1 MAESKLDVCWY
12 QSYNCQ
18 DGINP
23 VGIYADRQDSSFH
36 RAAGTG
42 MIRLMEEEKEIER
55 LFLVK
60 EDLYS
65 VEEYFWVLIS
75 STIVGEGSSEQ
86 LG

>member
-23 VGIYADRQDSSFH
+23 AGIYTGRQASGFR

-42 MIRLMEEEKEIER
+42 MIWLMEEEEEIEQ
-55 LFLVK
+55 LLLVK

-65 VEEYFWVLIS
+65 VEEYFWVLVS
-75 STIVGEGSSEQ
+75 GTMTEEGSSQQ